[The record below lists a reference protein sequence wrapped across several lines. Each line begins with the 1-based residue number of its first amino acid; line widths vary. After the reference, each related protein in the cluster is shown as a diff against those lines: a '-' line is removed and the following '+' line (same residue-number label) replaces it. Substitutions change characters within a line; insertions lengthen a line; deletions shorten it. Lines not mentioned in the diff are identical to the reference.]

1 MEKNYQ
7 ILSEVFNISND
18 FKMREIAM
26 KGGLLQRIFERLGN
40 ISGEKARKWQQ
51 EEEIKVE

>member
-1 MEKNYQ
+1 
-7 ILSEVFNISND
+7 
-18 FKMREIAM
+18 M